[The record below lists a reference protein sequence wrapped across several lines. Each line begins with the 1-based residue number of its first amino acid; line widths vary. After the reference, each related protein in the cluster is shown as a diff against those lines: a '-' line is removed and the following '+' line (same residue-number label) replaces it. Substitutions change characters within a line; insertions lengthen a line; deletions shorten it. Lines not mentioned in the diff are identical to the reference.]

1 MSHSCVTVLGQYQAC
16 LESLSKGTTTSLER
30 SSTLVASYQ
39 PESDLKALI
48 EQYRTGPFR
57 PNPHVYESVA
67 HDESDVVFGIDLRKW
82 ADSGLWTTNGSPASP
97 EQKDMIPPVLTA
109 LLGALTEAYGK
120 LPGDA
125 DRRKTWIYEVPLVA
139 VHHLRETLNA
149 VPATQAIPDD
159 TLAKYD
165 APVIA
170 SAVKLWA
177 LELDPPLCMY
187 EGWDEF
193 RKLYPTGAAAVGHTA
208 LFFVLIFLPV
218 GAQNP
223 EEQPS
228 EEQHVQELQV
238 ALQRLPRIHLIV
250 LDTLLKHL
258 KE

>member
-1 MSHSCVTVLGQYQAC
+1 M
-16 LESLSKGTTTSLER
+16 ENLSKGTTTSLER
-30 SSTLVASYQ
+30 SSTLIAAYQ

-82 ADSGLWTTNGSPASP
+82 ADAGFWNSSTSPGSQ
-97 EQKDMIPPVLTA
+97 ERKETVPPILSSLLTA
-109 LLGALTEAYGK
+109 LSEAYAK
-120 LPGDA
+120 LPD
-125 DRRKTWIYEVPLVA
+125 DKEKRKTWIYEVPLVA

-149 VPATQAIPDD
+149 VPPMELIPDD

-193 RKLYPTGAAAVGHTA
+193 RKLYPTGES
-208 LFFVLIFLPV
+208 
-218 GAQNP
+218 N
-223 EEQPS
+223 
-228 EEQHVQELQV
+228 
-238 ALQRLPRIHLIV
+238 
-250 LDTLLKHL
+250 
-258 KE
+258 